1 MQVINS
7 LLSQM
12 VNTKEGEKF
21 KIGSNNT
28 ANMDVYDFKN
38 FVAEQLKNQPNK
50 TATYKNVKPKK
61 RKCIILVLKKKQK
74 T

>member
-12 VNTKEGEKF
+12 VNTQEGEKF
-21 KIGSNNT
+21 KISSNNS
-28 ANMDVYDFKN
+28 ANLDVYDFKN
-38 FVAEQLKNQPNK
+38 FVAEQLKNKSFK
-50 TATYKNVKPKK
+50 TPIPKNANPKK